1 MSRFSQMRW
10 SRLVKISRILSL
22 YSLPLLAL
30 PLSQSGCISSHS
42 MDRWAN
48 TPWSSLN
55 SPASISD
62 ASLNHSQVA
71 ASATPAARNSSGVR
85 QASGYSNDLPPEA
98 VQHAYATANSPA
110 MPAAQPAMM
119 QSAMTQSGAAGAVVP
134 AGFGHRLY
142 DPQCPPVHYCNPAS
156 IGNVGTIASRCGCQ
170 GDSVCNEHAGCGPV
184 YQQMPHPWDQQEYI
198 FDGGDHEPKVVV
210 LKDGSVAGLQVEDTV
225 IHYDTEDG
233 RTLVDPSC
241 RTKIYSP
248 RFAAVRK
255 TTNLIANQMAVGPIN
270 ASQPAGPV
278 SINDKLPSS
287 MVMLGQ
293 HIKRE
298 DSVNLIEQVL
308 DRNRGVP
315 AEGIIPSVALNDTQ
329 RPMEDV
335 DFIRSG
341 IILESQWAKIVKGVQ
356 AALLWNHLDGVEIL
370 VGGDEALE
378 IKDAKM
384 PQELHLY
391 ELREARVRICKVAS
405 DTLANPGDEI
415 TFTIRFDNAGDQAI
429 KNIVILDNL
438 SPRLEFIENSQTSSI
453 ANKID
458 DTEFSTTANEVGSV
472 VLKWKLNS
480 ELKAGEGGWIRF
492 KCRVR

>member
-1 MSRFSQMRW
+1 
-10 SRLVKISRILSL
+10 
-22 YSLPLLAL
+22 
-30 PLSQSGCISSHS
+30 
-42 MDRWAN
+42 
-48 TPWSSLN
+48 
-55 SPASISD
+55 
-62 ASLNHSQVA
+62 
-71 ASATPAARNSSGVR
+71 
-85 QASGYSNDLPPEA
+85 
-98 VQHAYATANSPA
+98 
-110 MPAAQPAMM
+110 
-119 QSAMTQSGAAGAVVP
+119 
-134 AGFGHRLY
+134 
-142 DPQCPPVHYCNPAS
+142 
-156 IGNVGTIASRCGCQ
+156 
-170 GDSVCNEHAGCGPV
+170 
-184 YQQMPHPWDQQEYI
+184 
-198 FDGGDHEPKVVV
+198 
-210 LKDGSVAGLQVEDTV
+210 
-225 IHYDTEDG
+225 
-233 RTLVDPSC
+233 
-241 RTKIYSP
+241 
-248 RFAAVRK
+248 
-255 TTNLIANQMAVGPIN
+255 
-270 ASQPAGPV
+270 
-278 SINDKLPSS
+278 

-370 VGGDEALE
+370 VGGDEALQ